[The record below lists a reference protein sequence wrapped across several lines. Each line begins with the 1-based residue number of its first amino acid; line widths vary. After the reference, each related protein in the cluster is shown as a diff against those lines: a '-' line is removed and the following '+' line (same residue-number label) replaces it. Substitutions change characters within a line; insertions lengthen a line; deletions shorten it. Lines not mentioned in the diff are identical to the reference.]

1 MDKILFLSVIFSS
14 AAVQAAEK
22 AGMPQLDPTTW
33 FPQVFWLVIT
43 FSFLYIV
50 IAKVVL
56 PRLSESI
63 EQRNDHI
70 SENIDE
76 ASSLKNQA
84 EEKYQ
89 EYLKVI
95 ALAKKEAQDLM
106 GENKKELQAEFEN
119 KKKEIS
125 KKLEEKLEEV
135 DKEIK
140 EFKKEAIGNI
150 NSIST
155 EIAKEL
161 VKTVAKTNTNNT
173 SASTIV
179 DEVSKQYLRGLN

>member
-1 MDKILFLSVIFSS
+1 MKKIVSLLFFVILFSS
-14 AAVQAAEK
+14 C
-22 AGMPQLDPTTW
+22 
-33 FPQVFWLVIT
+33 
-43 FSFLYIV
+43 S
-50 IAKVVL
+50 
-56 PRLSESI
+56 
-63 EQRNDHI
+63 
-70 SENIDE
+70 
-76 ASSLKNQA
+76 
-84 EEKYQ
+84 
-89 EYLKVI
+89 
-95 ALAKKEAQDLM
+95 
-106 GENKKELQAEFEN
+106 ENKKELQAEFEN

-140 EFKKEAIGNI
+140 EFKKKAIGNI

-161 VKTVAKTNTNNT
+161 VKTVAKTDTNNT